1 MAVRIEY
8 DDRALQDALNRLADR
23 VDDLEP
29 VMREIAGHL
38 KDSVDEA
45 FGSQTAPDGSTWK
58 PLAESTIIDRLRR
71 GYRAG
76 PILERSGD
84 LAGRILA
91 DWDDESAVV
100 ASNQTFDKKGDV
112 LAAAVHH
119 FGTRDGRIP
128 ARPFFA
134 VSDEA
139 RAAIIRSL
147 LDHLGEP
154 LQH

>member
-1 MAVRIEY
+1 MTVRIEY
-8 DDRALQDALNRLADR
+8 DDRDVQDALNRLQAR
-23 VDDLEP
+23 VDDLDP

-45 FGSQTAPDGSTWK
+45 FASQATPDGSAWK
-58 PLAESTIIDRLRR
+58 PLAESTIVDRLRR

-84 LAGRILA
+84 LAGRLLA
-91 DWDDESAVV
+91 VWDAESAVV
-100 ASNQTFDKKGDV
+100 GSGQTFGGNV

-119 FGTRDGRIP
+119 FGTRDGRVP

-139 RAAIIRSL
+139 RSAIIDSL

-154 LQH
+154 LER

>member
-1 MAVRIEY
+1 MAVAIEY
-8 DDRALQDALNRLADR
+8 NDRGVQDALNRLQAQ

-38 KDSVDEA
+38 KDSTDEA
-45 FGSQTAPDGSTWK
+45 FASQSAPDGSAWK
-58 PLAESTIIDRLRR
+58 PLAESTIADRLRR
-71 GYRAG
+71 NYRAG

-100 ASNQTFDKKGDV
+100 GSNQTFDKSGNV

-119 FGTRDGRIP
+119 FGTRDGRVP

-139 RAAIIRSL
+139 RSAIIRSL

-154 LQH
+154 LEH

>member
-1 MAVRIEY
+1 MPTRIEY
-8 DDRALQDALNRLADR
+8 DDRAVQDALNRLRDR

-38 KDSVDEA
+38 QSSVDDA

-58 PLAESTIIDRLRR
+58 PLAESTIADRLRR

-100 ASNQTFDKKGDV
+100 GSNQTFDKKGNV
-112 LAAAVHH
+112 LATAVHH
-119 FGTRDGRIP
+119 FGTRDGRIA
-128 ARPFFA
+128 ARPFFD

-139 RAAIIRSL
+139 RSAIIWSL
-147 LDHLGEP
+147 LDHLGES
-154 LQH
+154 LER

>member
-1 MAVRIEY
+1 MTVRIEY
-8 DDRALQDALNRLADR
+8 NDRDVQNALNRLRDR

-29 VMREIAGHL
+29 AMREIAGHL
-38 KDSVDEA
+38 QSSVDDA
-45 FGSQTAPDGSTWK
+45 FKSQAAPDGSAWK
-58 PLAESTIIDRLRR
+58 PLAESTIVDRLRR

-100 ASNQTFDKKGDV
+100 GSNQTFDKKGNV

-128 ARPFFA
+128 ARPFFD
-134 VSDEA
+134 VSDEVRSA
-139 RAAIIRSL
+139 LIGSL

-154 LQH
+154 LER